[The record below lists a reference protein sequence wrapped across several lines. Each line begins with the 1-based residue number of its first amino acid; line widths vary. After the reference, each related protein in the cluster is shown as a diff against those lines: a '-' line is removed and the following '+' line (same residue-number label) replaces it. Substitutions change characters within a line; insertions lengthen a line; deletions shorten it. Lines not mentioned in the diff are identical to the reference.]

1 MRLIKS
7 LYICTEN
14 RKKEEEAV
22 SLFFFYKPMISKE
35 EIKKVAELK
44 IKQLGGYLVDVKVNT
59 ANVIT
64 VFFDRVEGVQVEHC
78 LAISKYIEE
87 HFDREVEDYELTV
100 CSAGLDNSFMVDEQ
114 YQKNIGKEVG
124 VLLKNGK
131 RKKGVILSYD
141 ETLLLEVEK
150 KKKGSRKEYIFE
162 EVNIP
167 KEEIK
172 ETKLKINFK

>member
-1 MRLIKS
+1 
-7 LYICTEN
+7 
-14 RKKEEEAV
+14 
-22 SLFFFYKPMISKE
+22 MISKE

-44 IKQLGGYLVDVKVNT
+44 IKKLGGYLVDVKVNT

-64 VFFDRVEGVQVEHC
+64 VFFDRMEGVQVEHC
-78 LAISKYIEE
+78 LAISKYMEE
-87 HFDREVEDYELTV
+87 HFDREIEDYDLTV

-131 RKKGVILSYD
+131 RKKGIILSYD

-150 KKKGSRKEYIFE
+150 KKKGSRKEYIVE
-162 EVNIP
+162 EVSVA